1 MQPFGEQVE
10 RGHLLGLDRRHVL
23 LRMRAAGTGPG
34 PPPPSAIPLQV
45 WSFTAPST
53 SPRVFWWSGVPG
65 LTQNPWN
72 SVLSSSGASR

>member
-10 RGHLLGLDRRHVL
+10 RGHLLGLDRRHAL

-34 PPPPSAIPLQV
+34 PPPPIAIRLQV
-45 WSFTAPST
+45 WSFTAAST

-72 SVLSSSGASR
+72 SVLSSSGA